1 MACPSAESVYFAAA
15 MKKPLITHA
24 CWALAAAAAFVFGSR
39 QGARVASA
47 SEDAPQR
54 PDSARVTASGLNDT
68 ADARATRRA
77 MRSKEPGE
85 ANSVLTGLFGSI
97 ASGLRNP
104 DALAEQAFRDPNPIT
119 RRLAFSRL
127 LESLTPENAEAL
139 RSRMVELGAD
149 RDQWRDFHYSWGAI
163 AGKAAFDHAAA
174 SDEPDLAATMSGWAA
189 ANPTEALAMLNSLPE
204 TMRGQ
209 QDELTASV
217 VSGLAHKDSA
227 LATDLVLKLGGE
239 GNPRAGNLMELVA
252 SETLRSKGPEQASLW
267 AESLPNGTLKGT
279 AMSRVAESFVRSD
292 PEGAARWV
300 QRFAAE
306 DYATRAVERIGGGW
320 AENDPIAAVGWLESL
335 PASSGQTAG
344 LRNAFGDWEDRDP
357 VAAGQYLLAMPL
369 SPQRDSAI
377 SGFATGYAW
386 QNPQVAIAWAQ
397 DIRDPALRQSSL
409 TRAGQ
414 AFYRRDP
421 AGALAWLETSGLPEE
436 ARQQVAA
443 PENRR

>member
-1 MACPSAESVYFAAA
+1 
-15 MKKPLITHA
+15 MKPKLIPHA
-24 CWALAAAAAFVFGSR
+24 CWALAVAAAFVAGSR
-39 QGARVASA
+39 RGGGDSPA
-47 SEDAPQR
+47 SEAASGTRDRLSSAMLPATDGATESSSARPAGKSR
-54 PDSARVTASGLNDT
+54 PDAL
-68 ADARATRRA
+68 
-77 MRSKEPGE
+77 PGGP
-85 ANSVLTGLFGSI
+85 LQGLFGSL
-97 ASGLRNP
+97 ASGSRNP

-163 AGKAAFDHAAA
+163 AGKAAIDHAMA

-189 ANPTEALAMLNSLPE
+189 ANPTEALAMLGNLPE
-204 TMRGQ
+204 TLQGQ
-209 QDELTASV
+209 KDELTASV
-217 VSGLAHKDSA
+217 VAGLAHKDGA
-227 LATDLVLKLGGE
+227 MATDLVLKLGAE
-239 GNPRAGNLMELVA
+239 GNPRAGNLMEMVA
-252 SETLRSKGPEQASLW
+252 SETLRAKGPEQAAQW
-267 AESLPNGTLKGT
+267 AESLPAGSLKST
-279 AMSRVAESFVRSD
+279 AMGRVADSYADRD

-300 QRFAAE
+300 QRFASE
-306 DYATRAVERIGGGW
+306 DFATRAIERVGSEW
-320 AENDPIAAVGWLESL
+320 AENDPVAAVGWLQSL
-335 PASSGQTAG
+335 PAGPGQTAG

-357 VAAGQYLLAMPL
+357 AAAGQYLLSMPL

-386 QNPQVAIAWAQ
+386 QNPQLAIAWAQ
-397 DIRDPALRQSSL
+397 DIRDPELRQSSL

-414 AFYRRDP
+414 AYYRRDP

-436 ARQQVAA
+436 ARQQVAN

>member
-1 MACPSAESVYFAAA
+1 M
-15 MKKPLITHA
+15 
-24 CWALAAAAAFVFGSR
+24 
-39 QGARVASA
+39 
-47 SEDAPQR
+47 PQ
-54 PDSARVTASGLNDT
+54 
-68 ADARATRRA
+68 
-77 MRSKEPGE
+77 EPG
-85 ANSVLTGLFGSI
+85 SGTGVLAGLFGSI
-97 ASGLRNP
+97 ASALRNP

-163 AGKAAFDHAAA
+163 AGKTAFDHA
-174 SDEPDLAATMSGWAA
+174 STSEEPDLAATMSGWAA

-204 TMRGQ
+204 TLQGQ
-209 QDELTASV
+209 RDELTASV
-217 VSGLAHKDSA
+217 VSGLAHKDA
-227 LATDLVLKLGGE
+227 AMATDLVLKLGGE
-239 GNPRAGNLMELVA
+239 GNPRAGNLMEIVA

-267 AESLPNGTLKGT
+267 AESLPEGSLKGT
-279 AMSRVAESFVRSD
+279 AMSRVAESYVRKD

-300 QRFAAE
+300 QQFATE
-306 DYATRAVERIGGGW
+306 DYASRAIERIGGDW
-320 AENDPIAAVGWLESL
+320 AVNDPVAAVGWLEGL
-335 PASSGQTAG
+335 PAGPGQTAG

-357 VAAGQYLLAMPL
+357 AAAGHYLLSMPL

-386 QNPQVAIAWAQ
+386 QNPQLAIAWAQ

-421 AGALAWLETSGLPEE
+421 AGALEWLETSGLPEE
-436 ARQQVAA
+436 VRQQVAQ